1 MSKFSTLKL
10 LSDSTPK
17 TLSQEVLR
25 RTKLVQKLQ
34 EQKRMADAEVN
45 NSVYSPTV
53 KRRRKDTESG
63 TVEVVEQ
70 AKRLKPWWFATESG
84 KLALT
89 VRYGSHIM
97 ELGKGKYSIEVAE
110 IAKLPSTIDLL
121 IEAVLAGE
129 LDSQINSAADSVSSR
144 FKH

>member
-10 LSDSTPK
+10 LSDATPK
-17 TLSQEVLR
+17 NQSQEVLR

-34 EQKRMADAEVN
+34 EQKRIADAQLSD
-45 NSVYSPTV
+45 SVYSPTV
-53 KRRRKDTESG
+53 KRRRKDAATG
-63 TVEVVEQ
+63 TIQIIEQ
-70 AKRLKPWWFATESG
+70 AKRLKPWWFATDTG

-89 VRYGSHIM
+89 IRYGSHII

-110 IAKLPSTIDLL
+110 LGKIPSTIEVL

-129 LDSQINSAADSVSSR
+129 LDNQITTAANSVSDR